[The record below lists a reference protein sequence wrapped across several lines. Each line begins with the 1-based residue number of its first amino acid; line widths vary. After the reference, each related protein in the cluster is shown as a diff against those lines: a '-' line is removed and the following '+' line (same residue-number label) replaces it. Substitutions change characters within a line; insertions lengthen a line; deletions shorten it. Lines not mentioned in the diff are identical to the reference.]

1 MARVCAGLA
10 VAAAAAAMLV
20 TVPSAGL
27 ADPTSIKDVQ
37 EKVQGFYHEA
47 EVATEQYNGY
57 QARMR
62 DAERELKLT
71 QDRVRNRQDRLNTLL
86 SENSIFA
93 TLAYRNGGVD
103 QTLQL
108 FLSDDPRKFLEQA
121 TTLDQLSAQ
130 QAEALRQVQMA
141 RQDLLA
147 IRAQA
152 KQQIGEIEQLQAAMD
167 EKRDAIEARMR
178 QANALLAT
186 LKAEQRA
193 FLRSTGSVIMP
204 QSILENLPGGRAGEA
219 IRFAIDQLGEPYVW
233 GADGPSSWD
242 CSGLTLRA
250 YQAAGVTLPRTS
262 AQQATVGIPVSKSN
276 LLPGD
281 LVFFYTPISH
291 VGIYVGEGLMIH
303 APHPGDVVKV
313 VSIDTMP
320 LAAARRVG

>member
-1 MARVCAGLA
+1 
-10 VAAAAAAMLV
+10 MLV

>member
-71 QDRVRNRQDRLNTLL
+71 QDRVRNQQDRLNTLL